1 MFDKDYIKDKEEEIK
16 AKSMKNTQNF
26 LAMVFNF
33 VEDQRDLQQ
42 RLKELAEIKTEE
54 PKKK

>member
-1 MFDKDYIKDKEEEIK
+1 MFDLKDKEEHIK
-16 AKSMKNTQNF
+16 AKSLKNTQNF

-42 RLKELAEIKTEE
+42 QISDLAEIKKEE
-54 PKKK
+54 PEKKK